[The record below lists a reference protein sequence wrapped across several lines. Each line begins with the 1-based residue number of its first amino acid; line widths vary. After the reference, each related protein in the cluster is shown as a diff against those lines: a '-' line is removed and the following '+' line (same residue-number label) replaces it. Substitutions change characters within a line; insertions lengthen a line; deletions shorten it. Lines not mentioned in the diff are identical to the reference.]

1 MRVCAHQITN
11 KRNSFVQAPNNPQE
25 IYLPDHIYHALK
37 AKLQTLV
44 AQPFEEC
51 GTDPETEIVTALG
64 EIGNI
69 WPVSVLDNVQIAEA
83 A

>member
-1 MRVCAHQITN
+1 MQAH
-11 KRNSFVQAPNNPQE
+11 PNTQE

-37 AKLQTLV
+37 AKLEKLV
-44 AQPFEEC
+44 SEPFEEC
-51 GTDPETEIVTALG
+51 GTDPETEVVTALG

-69 WPVSVLDNVQIAEA
+69 WPVSVLSDAQIAEA

>member
-1 MRVCAHQITN
+1 MQATTN
-11 KRNSFVQAPNNPQE
+11 NQE
-25 IYLPDHIYHALK
+25 TYLPDHVYHALK
-37 AKLQTLV
+37 AKLEKLV
-44 AQPFEEC
+44 SEPFEEC

-69 WPVSVLDNVQIAEA
+69 WPLSVLDEAQVAEA

>member
-1 MRVCAHQITN
+1 MQATTN
-11 KRNSFVQAPNNPQE
+11 TQE

-37 AKLQTLV
+37 AKLEKLV
-44 AQPFEEC
+44 SERFEEC
-51 GTDPETEIVTALG
+51 GTDAETEIVAALG

-69 WPVSVLDNVQIAEA
+69 WPVSVLDDPEREEKVPEA